1 MDIWGVK
8 LPVLADFKLQAR
20 SKNFDL
26 PTSYVRIRF
35 QKGSLSA
42 HFKRG
47 WMLLRASLH
56 DPVMVLNM
64 EGETED
70 DLLQITKMAKGLL
83 SFATRLDQSGLS

>member
-1 MDIWGVK
+1 
-8 LPVLADFKLQAR
+8 
-20 SKNFDL
+20 
-26 PTSYVRIRF
+26 
-35 QKGSLSA
+35 
-42 HFKRG
+42 
-47 WMLLRASLH
+47 MLLRASLH